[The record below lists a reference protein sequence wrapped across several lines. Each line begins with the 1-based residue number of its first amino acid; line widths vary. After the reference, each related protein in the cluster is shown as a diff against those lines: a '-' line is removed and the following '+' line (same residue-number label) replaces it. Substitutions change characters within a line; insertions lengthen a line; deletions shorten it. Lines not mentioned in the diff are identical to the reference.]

1 MKGQRVP
8 VLMRVNCFIDIITYS
23 CRTVCTF
30 VCHCRWIMVIGLM
43 FLLCSEGKKPIFS
56 TLITGNQAGSTPQPR
71 QRALTICNSRS
82 TKVKRPILYKTE
94 QQRRGEGTEKHFYVH
109 CSIQWR
115 LCNGSQRG
123 RCLCDNKSSPTYRLH
138 KIPQQYMPSCRARCC
153 GYCCKDIIN
162 DSIGFIV
169 FCHSVVSLFIY
180 METWHL
186 TALKTK
192 YFSMY
197 VLLYNTIQGR
207 NSSKSFQGHK
217 SQIHSSSIRQS
228 VFKADSVIYWGHN
241 YEPAKSCIA

>member
-1 MKGQRVP
+1 
-8 VLMRVNCFIDIITYS
+8 
-23 CRTVCTF
+23 
-30 VCHCRWIMVIGLM
+30 MVIGLM
-43 FLLCSEGKKPIFS
+43 FLLCSEGKKTIFS

-169 FCHSVVSLFIY
+169 FCNSVVSLFIY
-180 METWHL
+180 MET
-186 TALKTK
+186 
-192 YFSMY
+192 
-197 VLLYNTIQGR
+197 
-207 NSSKSFQGHK
+207 
-217 SQIHSSSIRQS
+217 
-228 VFKADSVIYWGHN
+228 
-241 YEPAKSCIA
+241 